1 MERRQGLRR
10 EGVRHSPF
18 SIPHSQFR
26 DVSPFS
32 IFNFQFRKSQPDD
45 TPVLP
50 CAAGPMPKISILG
63 STGSVGVNT
72 LAVVDAF
79 PDELSV
85 VGLAAGGNVELLA
98 EQIERYR
105 PEVVSVR
112 SEGDVD
118 RLRDL
123 VRYPLTIIPGIEGAC
138 AVASLDS
145 ADAVIAA
152 IVGAAGIPP
161 VYAALR
167 AGKRVGI
174 ANKEVLVAAGDVMT
188 RAAREHGGEIL
199 PVDSEHNAVHQA
211 IRCGR
216 HEEILR
222 IILTAS
228 GGPFLNRDLATFGEI
243 SIEAALAHPT
253 WKMGSKIS
261 IDSATMMNKGLEVI
275 EAHHLFALPVDQ
287 IDITIHP
294 QSIVHS
300 MVEYVDG
307 SIIAQ
312 LSTTDMKFPIQ
323 YALLYPERVPAPFA
337 RLDLAQIR
345 TLEFLPVDPRRFP
358 AVDLA
363 YAACREGGSMPAVL
377 NAANEIAVE
386 RFLAGEL
393 PFVRIVDITGRVLDA
408 HAGNSEPIQSV
419 EQALYWDSWARVTA
433 RGIDVAD

>member
-1 MERRQGLRR
+1 MRR
-10 EGVRHSPF
+10 
-18 SIPHSQFR
+18 
-26 DVSPFS
+26 
-32 IFNFQFRKSQPDD
+32 
-45 TPVLP
+45 
-50 CAAGPMPKISILG
+50 ISVLG
-63 STGSVGVNT
+63 STGSVGRNT

-79 PDELSV
+79 PDELKV
-85 VGLAAGGNVELLA
+85 VGLAAGGNIDLLVD
-98 EQIERYR
+98 QVKRYR
-105 PEVVSVR
+105 PELVSVR
-112 SEGDVD
+112 HAADVKNVQSRVD
-118 RLRDL
+118 VEVVPD
-123 VRYPLTIIPGIEGAC
+123 GAA

-161 VYAALR
+161 VYAALK

-211 IRCGR
+211 IRCGT
-216 HEEILR
+216 HPEVQR

-228 GGPFLNRDLATFGEI
+228 GGPFLKRDINTFGEI
-243 SIEAALAHPT
+243 SIEAALNHPT

-275 EAHHLFALPVDQ
+275 EAHHLFGMPADR
-287 IDITIHP
+287 IDILIHP

-323 YALLYPERVPAPFA
+323 YALLYPERVVAPFA
-337 RLDLAQIR
+337 RLDLAKIR
-345 TLEFLPVDPRRFP
+345 TLEFLPVDTHRFP
-358 AVDLA
+358 AVELA
-363 YAACREGGSMPAVL
+363 YAALRAGGSMPAVL

-393 PFVRIVDITGRVLDA
+393 PFTSIVEVVSRVLERHSGNVSPIGSVDEALHWDA
-408 HAGNSEPIQSV
+408 
-419 EQALYWDSWARVTA
+419 WARDEA
-433 RGIDVAD
+433 RGIDVALPR

>member
-1 MERRQGLRR
+1 MRN
-10 EGVRHSPF
+10 V
-18 SIPHSQFR
+18 
-26 DVSPFS
+26 
-32 IFNFQFRKSQPDD
+32 
-45 TPVLP
+45 
-50 CAAGPMPKISILG
+50 SILG
-63 STGSVGVNT
+63 STGSVGRST

-79 PDELSV
+79 PDDLRV
-85 VGLAAGGNVELLA
+85 VGLAAGANIELLA
-98 EQIERYR
+98 DQVKRYR
-105 PEVVSVR
+105 PELVSVR
-112 SEGDVD
+112 TDADVP
-118 RLRDL
+118 RLRAAVGDA
-123 VRYPLTIIPGIEGAC
+123 VEIVSGSKGASD
-138 AVASLDS
+138 VASMPS

-211 IRCGR
+211 IRCGT
-216 HEEILR
+216 HEEIHR

-228 GGPFLNRDLATFGEI
+228 GGPFLRRELDTFDDV

-275 EAHHLFALPVDQ
+275 EAHHLFGQPADR
-287 IDITIHP
+287 IDILIHP

-323 YALLYPERVPAPFA
+323 YALLYPDRVQAPFA
-337 RLDLAQIR
+337 RLDLAKIR
-345 TLEFLPVDPRRFP
+345 TLDFLPVDPRRFP
-358 AVDLA
+358 AVALA
-363 YAACREGGSMPAVL
+363 YEACRTGGSMPAVL

-393 PFVRIVDITGRVLDA
+393 SFPSIVEIVSRVLER
-408 HAGNSEPIQSV
+408 HAGKVAPIGSV
-419 EQALYWDSWARVTA
+419 EDALEWDRWARNEA
-433 RGIDVAD
+433 RGTDVAVTR

>member
-1 MERRQGLRR
+1 MR
-10 EGVRHSPF
+10 
-18 SIPHSQFR
+18 
-26 DVSPFS
+26 
-32 IFNFQFRKSQPDD
+32 N
-45 TPVLP
+45 
-50 CAAGPMPKISILG
+50 ISILG
-63 STGSVGVNT
+63 STGSVGRST
-72 LAVVDAF
+72 LDVVDAF
-79 PDELSV
+79 PEELRV
-85 VGLAAGGNVELLA
+85 VGLAAGANIELLA
-98 EQIERYR
+98 EQIARYR
-105 PEVVSVR
+105 PELVSVR
-112 SEGDVD
+112 GEDD
-118 RLRDL
+118 AQRLRGL
-123 VRYPLTIIPGIEGAC
+123 VGDGVEIVPGIEGAC
-138 AVASLDS
+138 AVASLSS
-145 ADAVIAA
+145 ANAVIAA

-188 RAAREHGGEIL
+188 RTAAEHGGEIL

-211 IRCGR
+211 LRCGT
-216 HEEILR
+216 HAEVQR

-228 GGPFLNRDLATFGEI
+228 GGPFLQRDLNTFGDI

-253 WKMGSKIS
+253 WRMGNKIS

-275 EAHHLFALPVDQ
+275 EAHHLFAMPADR

-323 YALLYPERVPAPFA
+323 YALLFPERIPAPFA
-337 RLDLAQIR
+337 RLDLARMR
-345 TLEFLPVDPRRFP
+345 TLEFFPVDPRRFP
-358 AVDLA
+358 AVELA

-393 PFVRIVDITGRVLDA
+393 PFISIVDIVRRVLER
-408 HAGNSEPIQSV
+408 HAGSVSAISSV
-419 EQALYWDSWARVTA
+419 EDALAWDSWARNEA
-433 RGIDVAD
+433 RGIDVALRH

>member
-1 MERRQGLRR
+1 MR
-10 EGVRHSPF
+10 S
-18 SIPHSQFR
+18 
-26 DVSPFS
+26 
-32 IFNFQFRKSQPDD
+32 
-45 TPVLP
+45 
-50 CAAGPMPKISILG
+50 ISILG
-63 STGSVGVNT
+63 STGSIGKST

-79 PDELSV
+79 PEELRV
-85 VGLAAGGNVELLA
+85 VGLAAGANVELLA
-98 EQIERYR
+98 EQVERYR
-105 PEVVSVR
+105 PSLVSVR
-112 SEGDVD
+112 GEADAE
-118 RLRDL
+118 RLKAL
-123 VRYPLTIIPGIEGAC
+123 VTYPVEIIPGIEGAC
-138 AVASLDS
+138 AVGSMPEAE
-145 ADAVIAA
+145 AVIAA

-174 ANKEVLVAAGDVMT
+174 ANKEVLVAAGDAMT

-216 HEEILR
+216 HDEVQR

-228 GGPFLNRDLATFGEI
+228 GGPFLHRDLASFGDI

-253 WKMGSKIS
+253 WRMGSKIS

-275 EAHHLFALPVDQ
+275 EAHHLFDVHVDR
-287 IDITIHP
+287 IDIAIHP

-323 YALLYPERVPAPFA
+323 YALFYPDRLAAPFA
-337 RLDLAQIR
+337 RLDLARMR
-345 TLEFLPVDPRRFP
+345 TLEFLPVDPHRFP
-358 AVDLA
+358 AVELA
-363 YAACREGGSMPAVL
+363 YAASRAGGSMPAVL

-393 PFVRIVDITGRVLDA
+393 PFTGIVDMVRRVLDR
-408 HAGNSEPIQSV
+408 HAGNVHPIASV
-419 EQALYWDSWARVTA
+419 EDALHWDNWARNEA
-433 RGIDVAD
+433 RANPVAMTR

>member
-1 MERRQGLRR
+1 MR
-10 EGVRHSPF
+10 
-18 SIPHSQFR
+18 
-26 DVSPFS
+26 
-32 IFNFQFRKSQPDD
+32 N
-45 TPVLP
+45 
-50 CAAGPMPKISILG
+50 ISILG
-63 STGSVGVNT
+63 STGSIGKST

-79 PDELSV
+79 PEELRV
-85 VGLAAGGNVELLA
+85 VGLAAGANVELLA
-98 EQIERYR
+98 EQVERYR
-105 PEVVSVR
+105 PSLVSVR
-112 SEGDVD
+112 GQADAE
-118 RLRDL
+118 RLKAL
-123 VRYPLTIIPGIEGAC
+123 VTYPVEIIPGIEGAC
-138 AVASLDS
+138 AVASMPE
-145 ADAVIAA
+145 AEAVIAA

-188 RAAREHGGEIL
+188 RAARGAGGEIL

-216 HEEILR
+216 HEEVQR

-228 GGPFLNRDLATFGEI
+228 GGPFLHRDLASFGDI

-253 WKMGSKIS
+253 WRMGSKIS

-275 EAHHLFALPVDQ
+275 EAHHLFDVHVDR
-287 IDITIHP
+287 IDIAIHP

-323 YALLYPERVPAPFA
+323 YALFYPDRLAAPFA
-337 RLDLAQIR
+337 RLDLARMR
-345 TLEFLPVDPRRFP
+345 TLEFLPVDPHRFP
-358 AVDLA
+358 AVELA
-363 YAACREGGSMPAVL
+363 YAASRAGGSMPAVL

-393 PFVRIVDITGRVLDA
+393 PFTGIVDMVRRVLDR
-408 HAGNSEPIQSV
+408 HAGNVHPIASV
-419 EQALYWDSWARVTA
+419 EDALHWDTWARNEA
-433 RGIDVAD
+433 RGNPVAMTR